1 MKSILPYCLVVLL
14 LITVACSHNHNKTKR
29 ESLPSEKESTE
40 WREIPNKPRADAR
53 HVLTEKLLAFLETNG
68 KPAPDGIYTAEVE
81 SGVPITGDVLHD
93 FLQVDDLNDNCE
105 NCAYSLIGS
114 LDISDNFDTYVYMCE
129 TEMHRGY
136 KYKTIYL
143 FTVSASCCKGQH
155 LLSTNSD
162 GFTRWIAVRLSK
174 TEFGQIW
181 ESLDTIIVDEN
192 GDIVKEEPEINYKF
206 NFGAEGTI
214 HSYQKRIE
222 STGLMQLLQQ

>member
-1 MKSILPYCLVVLL
+1 MKSILPYYLAILL
-14 LITVACSHNHNKTKR
+14 LTAVACSNNHNKSKR

-53 HVLTEKLLAFLETNG
+53 HVLTEKLLAFLET
-68 KPAPDGIYTAEVE
+68 IYTAEVE

-105 NCAYSLIGS
+105 NCAYYLIGS

-136 KYKTIYL
+136 KYKAIYL
-143 FTVSASCCKGQH
+143 FTVSANRCKGQH

-162 GFTRWIAVRLSK
+162 GFTRWVAVRLSK

-192 GDIVKEEPEINYKF
+192 GDIVEEEPEINYKF

-214 HSYQKRIE
+214 HSYSKRI
-222 STGLMQLLQQ
+222 